1 MSVAFWFKQAFL
13 LGIRRLFYL
22 TMFLFD
28 RAELMKKAN
37 GTYFP
42 EEVVMIF

>member
-1 MSVAFWFKQAFL
+1 
-13 LGIRRLFYL
+13 
-22 TMFLFD
+22 MFIFD

-42 EEVVMIF
+42 EEVAIIFGHPFVVH

>member
-1 MSVAFWFKQAFL
+1 MSVAFWFKLAFL
-13 LGIRRLFYL
+13 LTIFFYL

-42 EEVVMIF
+42 EEVVMLF